1 MIGVISEKSEN
12 KIVEEFFHLFKT
24 PWEFYDKNR
33 TYDVVINSSNKFL
46 DNIKTKILFIF
57 GFNPTEFDIDK
68 DLILEKIHTISC
80 LKGNHVELPIYK
92 GLSIFKNVSNDKA
105 ILNLKSEIVGFKCK
119 SNSKTFIRIGYN
131 IFKEI
136 EFLLLEGQPIENATI
151 PTLENHIALLRKWI
165 VNSGVTLVEIPP
177 VPAGYNFITCLTH
190 DVDFIKISNHTFD
203 HSYWGFVYRALFMS
217 FKELIKGN
225 RPFIYVLKNWI
236 ALFSLPIVH
245 LGFLKDFWFQ
255 FDRYLE
261 IEKGLKSTFFFIPF
275 KNKAGDKISSK
286 NASFRAAKYDINDL
300 KGLLNY
306 LINEGNEAG
315 IHGINAWHD
324 FKSGYQERNRISE
337 IIGESNLGIRMHWL
351 LYDNQTFQSLEKA
364 CYYYDSTFGY
374 NETVGYRGGTT
385 QVFKPNGVKNL
396 LELPMHIQDTALF
409 FPRRMDLSE
418 KQALNLCKKLINNAS
433 IYGGVLTLNWHQRS
447 LGPERLWGDLYL
459 KLLKELKLR
468 NTWFASA
475 GQAVEWFK
483 KRRAILFKDVKFSR
497 NKLLLSLR
505 SDEINI
511 KPPLTIRIYRP
522 ISNELENNDF
532 SIRIGSYIDIPWNG
546 KREIEVLI

>member
-1 MIGVISEKSEN
+1 MIGVISEKSED

-33 TYDVVINSSNKFL
+33 TYDVVINSSNEFS

-57 GFNPTEFDIDK
+57 GFNRTE
-68 DLILEKIHTISC
+68 LEKIHTISC

-136 EFLLLEGQPIENATI
+136 EFLLLKGQPIENATI

-190 DVDFIKISNHTFD
+190 DVDFIKISNHIFD
-203 HSYWGFVYRALFMS
+203 HSYWGFVYRALFVS
-217 FKELIKGN
+217 FKKFLKGN
-225 RPFIYVLKNWI
+225 KSFIYVLKNWK
-236 ALFSLPIVH
+236 ALLSLPIVH
-245 LGFLKDFWFQ
+245 LGFLEDFWFQ
-255 FDRYLE
+255 FDQYLE

-286 NASFRAAKYDINDL
+286 NASLRVAKYDINDL
-300 KGLLNY
+300 KVLLNY
-306 LINEGNEAG
+306 LINKGNEIG
-315 IHGINAWHD
+315 VHGIDAWHNS
-324 FKSGYQERNRISE
+324 KSGYQERKRTSE
-337 IIGESNLGIRMHWL
+337 IINENNLGIRMHWL
-351 LYDNQTFQSLEKA
+351 LYNNQTFQNLEKA
-364 CYYYDSTFGY
+364 GYHYDSTFGY

-385 QVFKPNGVKNL
+385 QIFKPIGARSL
-396 LELPMHIQDTALF
+396 LELPMHIQDSALF
-409 FPRRMDLSE
+409 YPRRMGLSE
-418 KQALNLCKKLINNAS
+418 KQAFNLCDKLINNAS
-433 IYGGVLTLNWHQRS
+433 IYGGVLTINWHQRS
-447 LGPERLWGDLYL
+447 LGPERLWADFYL
-459 KLLKELKLR
+459 KLLKELKFR
-468 NTWFASA
+468 HTWFTSA
-475 GQAVEWFK
+475 GQAVEWFR
-483 KRRAILFKDVKFSR
+483 KRRTILFEDVKFSG
-497 NKLLLSLR
+497 NKLRLSLR
-505 SDEINI
+505 SDEINV

-522 ISNELENNDF
+522 ISKKLENNDF
-532 SIRIGSYIDIPWNG
+532 SIRMGNYFDIPWDG